1 MYLPI
6 GLFGVAIASASLP
19 LMSQHAAREDMPA
32 LRQTLSHAVR
42 LVLALTVPAT
52 FGLIALGVPIVR
64 VIFERGH
71 FLPTD
76 TQAVALALMGYSP
89 GLVGYSAVKVLS
101 PTFYALRDS
110 RTPVIVS
117 VSAVLMNALLSV
129 LLARS
134 LGFVGLSLGTALASL
149 LNAGLLLVLLRRRLG
164 PIGIARLA
172 STLVRITLAS
182 AVMAAAAWGLHEWL
196 ATRVITG
203 DAFAVQV
210 VRVGGSIGMALVI
223 LVLMARLLHLEE
235 FDEAFGKLLGRLRR
249 RRAVKET
256 RD

>member
-1 MYLPI
+1 VRIARQAFEEVGREGYVIGDIGPFGGLMEPYGEFTEEQVRNVRNAFRILYLPI

-19 LMSQHAAREDMPA
+19 LMSQQAARGDMPA

-76 TQAVALALMGYSP
+76 TEAVALALMGYAP

-117 VSAVLMNALLSV
+117 VTSVLMNALLSV

-134 LGFVGLSLGTALASL
+134 FEKSCNELVDAFVAREYWTLRALL
-149 LNAGLLLVLLRRRLG
+149 PPVRRR
-164 PIGIARLA
+164 IALRKLHRLCEVVN
-172 STLVRITLAS
+172 STKILTVRPNRHPL
-182 AVMAAAAWGLHEWL
+182 
-196 ATRVITG
+196 
-203 DAFAVQV
+203 D
-210 VRVGGSIGMALVI
+210 
-223 LVLMARLLHLEE
+223 RLWP
-235 FDEAFGKLLGRLRR
+235 RSY
-249 RRAVKET
+249 RAGHMLFL
-256 RD
+256 